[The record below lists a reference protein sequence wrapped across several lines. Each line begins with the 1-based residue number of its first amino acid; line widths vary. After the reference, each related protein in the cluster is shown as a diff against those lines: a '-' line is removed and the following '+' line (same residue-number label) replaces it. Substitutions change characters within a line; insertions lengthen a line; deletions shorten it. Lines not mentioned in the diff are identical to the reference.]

1 MLYDTPH
8 LLKNIRNNLKKTGI
22 NSILFNLFNFK
33 FVICYFSLGFSLNGI
48 PVIWKYIVDLYEA
61 DKKSPIKL
69 APKLTF
75 KHVNLPIFTNMSVK
89 LAAQVLFH
97 HILIYIFIKLIIV
110 I

>member
-1 MLYDTPH
+1 MLYDPPH

-22 NSILFNLFNFK
+22 NSILFNFK

-48 PVIWKYIVDLYEA
+48 PVIWKYSVDLYEA
-61 DKKSPIKL
+61 DQKSPIKL
-69 APKLTF
+69 TPKLTF

-97 HILIYIFIKLIIV
+97 HILIYIFRKLIIV